1 MLNRKLLEVLQRL
14 TNPQKKRLRQFLESP
29 YFNNGYNA
37 GDVLRLYDLIVLYHA
52 NEEHPALSYEIV
64 FRQFFPNR
72 PFREKTKSPL
82 DSLASELYRLV
93 RHFMGQAEMEREQG
107 DIYEF
112 LAMARFYR
120 KFALE
125 DRFWQLMD
133 STRKTQQAS
142 PLRDASHYYD
152 QYRIAEEELS
162 FRGLYNTFEDDTNLN
177 AAQENLDIF
186 YSILKLE
193 FACAME
199 YQKRQAQ
206 IDNIPPALLLEEVL
220 HHANESGPFDVP
232 ANRIGRKIIGLLQNQ
247 PSEKPLEALQDML
260 TEYQPQ
266 ISPEK
271 FNNLQAYYRI
281 LWVKHY
287 HQTGNEHS
295 LQRNFE
301 ISCHHL
307 EQGFFY
313 VDGMIPIHTFRNLV
327 TFGLALKKFDWVKG
341 FLVNHPPERI
351 AGTRFAAEIHSVNT
365 AELRF
370 ALKNYESALDCLI
383 YRSFENP
390 IFSIL
395 SDLLLVKIYFE
406 TRNELLESRM
416 KALEQKVRRSKMSQ
430 EIKNRYFNFLKK
442 LHKVIRYGWQKRG
455 SKHDQLMSEIKNTPE
470 IVAREWLLE
479 QLS

>member
-186 YSILKLE
+186 
-193 FACAME
+193 
-199 YQKRQAQ
+199 
-206 IDNIPPALLLEEVL
+206 
-220 HHANESGPFDVP
+220 
-232 ANRIGRKIIGLLQNQ
+232 
-247 PSEKPLEALQDML
+247 
-260 TEYQPQ
+260 
-266 ISPEK
+266 
-271 FNNLQAYYRI
+271 
-281 LWVKHY
+281 
-287 HQTGNEHS
+287 
-295 LQRNFE
+295 
-301 ISCHHL
+301 
-307 EQGFFY
+307 
-313 VDGMIPIHTFRNLV
+313 
-327 TFGLALKKFDWVKG
+327 
-341 FLVNHPPERI
+341 
-351 AGTRFAAEIHSVNT
+351 
-365 AELRF
+365 
-370 ALKNYESALDCLI
+370 
-383 YRSFENP
+383 
-390 IFSIL
+390 
-395 SDLLLVKIYFE
+395 
-406 TRNELLESRM
+406 
-416 KALEQKVRRSKMSQ
+416 
-430 EIKNRYFNFLKK
+430 
-442 LHKVIRYGWQKRG
+442 
-455 SKHDQLMSEIKNTPE
+455 
-470 IVAREWLLE
+470 
-479 QLS
+479 